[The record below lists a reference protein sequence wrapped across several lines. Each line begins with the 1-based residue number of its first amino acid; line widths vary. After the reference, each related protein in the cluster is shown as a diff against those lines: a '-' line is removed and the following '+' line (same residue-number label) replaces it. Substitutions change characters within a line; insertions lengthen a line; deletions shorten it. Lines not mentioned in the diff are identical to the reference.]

1 MEKLRVRIG
10 VSKYHRVRLVGGL
23 AAATLVFVAAFSVH
37 AHELHL
43 DQIKSLKRA
52 VVIVTTYDD
61 CGKPLLQGSG
71 FFVAPD
77 RVVTN
82 LHVISRASQIRVTTF
97 AGKTFN
103 VQTIVATDERSD
115 LAILHLDGPHS
126 EAILPLMPVIP
137 AEGESI
143 ILLSNPQGSH
153 WKVAQGRVGKIWQ
166 FENIGTRMQITAG
179 VFPGSSGGP
188 VLNQQGQ
195 VVAIAVMRM
204 DSADDL
210 NFAVPADSLKILQAS
225 ASIAG
230 NRAGSTPTNPADRS
244 NLSRNSQP

>member
-1 MEKLRVRIG
+1 VIG
-10 VSKYHRVRLVGGL
+10 GFM
-23 AAATLVFVAAFSVH
+23 AAMLVFLLAYPVR
-37 AHELHL
+37 AHELHS
-43 DQIKSLKRA
+43 DQITSLKRA
-52 VVIVTTYDD
+52 VVIVTTYDV

-82 LHVISRASQIRVTTF
+82 SHVISHASQIRVTTF
-97 AGKTFN
+97 SGKTFSI
-103 VQTIVATDERSD
+103 QTIGATDERSD
-115 LAILHLDGPHS
+115 LAILDLDGPHS
-126 EAILPLMPVIP
+126 EAILPLMPGIP

-143 ILLSNPQGSH
+143 ILLSNPKGSH
-153 WKVAQGRVGKIWQ
+153 WKVTHGRVGKIWQ

-188 VLNQQGQ
+188 VLNHQGQ

-204 DSADDL
+204 DGADNL

-230 NRAGSTPTNPADRS
+230 NRAGPTPTNPADCT
-244 NLSRNSQP
+244 NFSRNSCPW